1 MTSRQLNCE
10 YPGVKK
16 KKEKLGLR
24 SFIFLTIHQF
34 HRVVCS
40 CSELIKR
47 KGHRSV
53 LGWGTTQV
61 SVGVERRVTV
71 LKSVWLSVYSAKR
84 SWSGAMFVSHVNP
97 FGSDADGSQRDLDGR
112 VISLLKWD
120 TRAGEDEGTLEMCE
134 GGRSSTG
141 KRILYIQE
149 SLPFAR
155 ICIST
160 HIYSNRMMQYSWRG
174 NIGRPFRTR
183 YNEHRRSLKDSL
195 RMCTPNTVNGY
206 ICIYIYSTSY
216 YICTKSIGSYQNPVN
231 RKL

>member
-1 MTSRQLNCE
+1 MTSRQLNSKYIQEKRRKSWVCVPLYFSLSISSTE
-10 YPGVKK
+10 SFAPVPSWLRERDIVRYWGGDYPS
-16 KKEKLGLR
+16 L
-24 SFIFLTIHQF
+24 
-34 HRVVCS
+34 C
-40 CSELIKR
+40 
-47 KGHRSV
+47 
-53 LGWGTTQV
+53 
-61 SVGVERRVTV
+61 RRVTV

-120 TRAGEDEGTLEMCE
+120 TSWGRRRNPRDVW

-206 ICIYIYSTSY
+206 ICIYVVVY
-216 YICTKSIGSYQNPVN
+216 
-231 RKL
+231 

>member
-10 YPGVKK
+10 YPWKKQNK
-16 KKEKLGLR
+16 KKETL
-24 SFIFLTIHQF
+24 FLTIHQF
-34 HRVVCS
+34 HKVVCS

-47 KGHRSV
+47 KGHRSL
-53 LGWGTTQV
+53 LGCGLQV

-84 SWSGAMFVSHVNP
+84 SWSGAMFVSRVNP

-112 VISLLKWD
+112 VISLLKMRYARRWRRRRNPRD
-120 TRAGEDEGTLEMCE
+120 VW
-134 GGRSSTG
+134 GGSSTG

-160 HIYSNRMMQYSWRG
+160 HIYSSRMMQYSWRG